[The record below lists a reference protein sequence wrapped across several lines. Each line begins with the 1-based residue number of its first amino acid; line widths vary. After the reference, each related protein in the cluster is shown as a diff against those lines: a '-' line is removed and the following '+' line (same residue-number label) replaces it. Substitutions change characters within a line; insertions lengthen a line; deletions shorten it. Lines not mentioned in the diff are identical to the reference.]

1 MPINQETLNSEL
13 FKLLKSNGYEP
24 DMRSSSGELAGVPD
38 EAEVFQFK
46 FRKDG
51 DDYGTVT
58 VSIDGLK
65 KLVVYY
71 SKSVADSP
79 KGSAS
84 GDMSWSDLRTLIN
97 KWRFSKGIRTFELKD
112 ESDLKYDMAKREH
125 TKKLDEGYYP
135 INKHSSYNDAVPNV
149 KIKIMHTEALGEN
162 DQRFRKVARIYL
174 ENTEGERFLL
184 DTKKPGI
191 ARVYAR
197 HLAEGGKVNDD
208 RWGHIHSLVEDYS
221 KMAGFVRATRNHQ
234 FNESTQQL
242 ISEGISHYSN
252 LRETL
257 QKLSGKKGYNT
268 YFESYTPT
276 LTEDH
281 MDATE
286 LTERFMSSSL
296 DPRIE
301 SAMPILA
308 KLSKKISEM
317 SEVQQLEEWSNS
329 VVDESIN
336 TNTRPQIKKLA
347 RTLSNELI
355 VGVDAVNAKETLG
368 ALGLQDDDLYFAL
381 ERLALENPDADVSDD
396 VLDWMAD
403 SHNHMFHEVVMNV
416 RKTQQPA
423 QPPAQPAPVQQQA
436 PAQQAPAPEQ
446 APVQQESLRDGEHHT
461 WTVHFDD
468 GTSQKVNV
476 SNDEFDVKS
485 YYAKKGKKV
494 TKVDKDYA
502 IHGQQYDAP
511 KRSSDDSGER
521 SDRDTKAHIQHDRKM
536 TEEGLDSDQKA
547 AGQLGPTDKV
557 STGKVLGRKLQNQKG
572 LRGKLVGANESVDP
586 LTRLRNLSGLDK

>member
-1 MPINQETLNSEL
+1 MPINNETLNADL

-24 DMRSSSGELAGVPD
+24 NMLDSSGELAGVPD

-51 DDYGTVT
+51 EDYGTVT
-58 VSIDGLK
+58 ASIDGLN
-65 KLVVYY
+65 KLVIYY

-97 KWRFSKGIRTFELKD
+97 KWRFSKGIRTFSLKD

-135 INKHSSYNDAVPNV
+135 INKHSSYSDNVPNI
-149 KIKIMHTEALGEN
+149 KIKIMHTQALDEN

-174 ENTEGERFLL
+174 ENQDGERFLL

-208 RWGHIHSLVEDYS
+208 RWGHIHSLVEDYN
-221 KMAGFVRATRNHQ
+221 KMAGFVRATRNNQ

-242 ISEGISHYSN
+242 ISEGIGHYNN

-257 QKLSGKKGYNT
+257 HKLSGKKGYST
-268 YFESYTPT
+268 YFESYSPT
-276 LTEDH
+276 LNENH

-286 LTERFMSSSL
+286 LSERFMSSSL

-317 SEVQQLEEWSNS
+317 TEVQQLEEWTES
-329 VVDESIN
+329 VEESIY
-336 TNTRPQIKKLA
+336 TNDKPQIARLVDKL
-347 RTLSNELI
+347 SEPMS
-355 VGVDAVNAKETLG
+355 VGVDAVNAKEILG
-368 ALGLQDDDLYFAL
+368 DLGVSEGDLNSQL
-381 ERLALENPDADVSDD
+381 ESLASKNPDADVSDD
-396 VLDWMAD
+396 ILDWMAQSD
-403 SHNHMFHEVVMNV
+403 NHLYHKVVGKV
-416 RKTQQPA
+416 RKAEQP
-423 QPPAQPAPVQQQA
+423 PVQQAPQPQA
-436 PAQQAPAPEQ
+436 APAPEQQ
-446 APVQQESLRDGEHHT
+446 APVQQESLRPGERHHFET
-461 WTVHFDD
+461 DPKTGKRV
-468 GTSQKVNV
+468 
-476 SNDEFDVKS
+476 
-485 YYAKKGKKV
+485 YKGIRG
-494 TKVDKDYA
+494 D
-502 IHGQQYDAP
+502 QYDAP
-511 KRSSDDSGER
+511 KKRDSSGDASER
-521 SDRDTKAHIQHDRKM
+521 ADRDRQAHIQHDRRM

-547 AGQLGPTDKV
+547 AGQLGPTEKV
-557 STGKVLGRKLQNQKG
+557 KNNNI
-572 LRGKLVGANESVDP
+572 GKLVGANENLDP
-586 LTRLRNLSGLDK
+586 LIRMRKLSGLNKQ

>member
-1 MPINQETLNSEL
+1 MPINNETLNADL

-24 DMRSSSGELAGVPD
+24 NMLDSSGELAGVPD

-51 DDYGTVT
+51 EDYGTVT
-58 VSIDGLK
+58 ASIDGLN
-65 KLVVYY
+65 KLVIYY

-97 KWRFSKGIRTFELKD
+97 KWRFSKGIRTFSLKD

-135 INKHSSYNDAVPNV
+135 INKHSSYSDNVPNI
-149 KIKIMHTEALGEN
+149 KIKIMHTQALDEN

-174 ENTEGERFLL
+174 ENQDGERFLL

-208 RWGHIHSLVEDYS
+208 RWGHIHSLVEDYN
-221 KMAGFVRATRNHQ
+221 KMAGFVRATRNNQ

-242 ISEGISHYSN
+242 ISEGIGHYNN

-257 QKLSGKKGYNT
+257 QKLSGRKGYNT
-268 YFESYTPT
+268 YFESYSPT
-276 LTEDH
+276 LNEDH

-286 LTERFMSSSL
+286 LSERFMSSSL

-317 SEVQQLEEWSNS
+317 TEVQQLEEWTES
-329 VVDESIN
+329 VEESIY
-336 TNTRPQIKKLA
+336 TNDKPQIARLVDKL
-347 RTLSNELI
+347 SEPMS
-355 VGVDAVNAKETLG
+355 VGVDAVNAKEILG
-368 ALGLQDDDLYFAL
+368 DLGVREGDLNSQL
-381 ERLALENPDADVSDD
+381 ESLASKNPDADVTDD
-396 VLDWMAD
+396 ILDWMAQSD
-403 SHNHMFHEVVMNV
+403 NHLYHKVVSKI
-416 RKTQQPA
+416 RKAEQP
-423 QPPAQPAPVQQQA
+423 
-436 PAQQAPAPEQ
+436 PAQQAPVQQAAPAPQPQQ
-446 APVQQESLRDGEHHT
+446 APVQQESLRSGEHHT

-468 GTSQKVNV
+468 GTSKKVNV
-476 SNDEFDVKS
+476 SSDEFDVKS

-494 TKVDKDYA
+494 TKVDKSYA
-502 IHGQQYDAP
+502 VQGQQQDEP
-511 KRSSDDSGER
+511 KRGSDDSSER
-521 SDRDTKAHIQHDRKM
+521 RDRDTKAHIQHDRKM

-547 AGQLGPTDKV
+547 AGQLGPTEKV
-557 STGKVLGRKLQNQKG
+557 KNNNI
-572 LRGKLVGANESVDP
+572 GKLVGANESTDM
-586 LTRLRNLSGLDK
+586 LARIRKLSGLNKQ

>member
-1 MPINQETLNSEL
+1 MPINNETLNADL

-24 DMRSSSGELAGVPD
+24 NMLDSSGELAGVPD

-51 DDYGTVT
+51 EDYGTVT
-58 VSIDGLK
+58 ASIDGLN
-65 KLVVYY
+65 KLVIYY

-97 KWRFSKGIRTFELKD
+97 KWRFSKGIRSFSLKD

-135 INKHSSYNDAVPNV
+135 INKHSSYSDNVPNI
-149 KIKIMHTEALGEN
+149 KIKIMHTQALDEN

-174 ENTEGERFLL
+174 ENQDGERFLL

-208 RWGHIHSLVEDYS
+208 RWGHIHSLVEDYN
-221 KMAGFVRATRNHQ
+221 KMAGFVRATRNNQ

-242 ISEGISHYSN
+242 ISEGIGHYNN

-268 YFESYTPT
+268 YFESYSPT
-276 LTEDH
+276 LNEDH

-286 LTERFMSSSL
+286 LSERFMSSSL

-317 SEVQQLEEWSNS
+317 TEVQQLEEWTES
-329 VVDESIN
+329 VEESIY
-336 TNTRPQIKKLA
+336 TNDKPQIARLVDKL
-347 RTLSNELI
+347 SEPMS
-355 VGVDAVNAKETLG
+355 VGVDAVNAKEILG
-368 ALGLQDDDLYFAL
+368 DLGVREGDLNSQL
-381 ERLALENPDADVSDD
+381 ESLASKNPDADVTDD
-396 VLDWMAD
+396 ILDWMAQSD
-403 SHNHMFHEVVMNV
+403 NHLYHKVVSKV
-416 RKTQQPA
+416 RKAEQP
-423 QPPAQPAPVQQQA
+423 PVQQTPQ
-436 PAQQAPAPEQ
+436 PQQAPAPEQ

-468 GTSQKVNV
+468 GTSKKVNV
-476 SNDEFDVKS
+476 SSDEFDVKS

-494 TKVDKDYA
+494 TKVDKSYA
-502 IHGQQYDAP
+502 VQGQQQDEP
-511 KRSSDDSGER
+511 KRGSDDSSER
-521 SDRDTKAHIQHDRKM
+521 RDRDTKAHVQHDRKM

-547 AGQLGPTDKV
+547 AGQLGPTEKV
-557 STGKVLGRKLQNQKG
+557 KNNNI
-572 LRGKLVGANESVDP
+572 GKLVGANESTDM
-586 LTRLRNLSGLDK
+586 LARIRKLSGLNKQ

>member
-1 MPINQETLNSEL
+1 MPINNETLNADL

-24 DMRSSSGELAGVPD
+24 NMLDSSGELAGVPD

-51 DDYGTVT
+51 EDYGTVT
-58 VSIDGLK
+58 ASIDGLN
-65 KLVVYY
+65 KLVIYY

-97 KWRFSKGIRTFELKD
+97 KWRFSKGIRTFSLKD

-135 INKHSSYNDAVPNV
+135 INKHSSYSDNVPNI
-149 KIKIMHTEALGEN
+149 KIKIMHTQALDEN

-174 ENTEGERFLL
+174 ENQDGERFLL

-208 RWGHIHSLVEDYS
+208 RWGHIHSLVEDYN
-221 KMAGFVRATRNHQ
+221 KMAGFVRATRNNQ

-242 ISEGISHYSN
+242 ISEGIGHYNN

-257 QKLSGKKGYNT
+257 QKLSGRKGYNT
-268 YFESYTPT
+268 YFESYSPT
-276 LTEDH
+276 LNEDH

-286 LTERFMSSSL
+286 LSERFMSSSL

-317 SEVQQLEEWSNS
+317 TEVQQLEEWTES
-329 VVDESIN
+329 VEESIY
-336 TNTRPQIKKLA
+336 TNDKPQIARLVDKL
-347 RTLSNELI
+347 SEPMS
-355 VGVDAVNAKETLG
+355 VGVDAVNAKEILG
-368 ALGLQDDDLYFAL
+368 DLGVREGDLNSQL
-381 ERLALENPDADVSDD
+381 ESLASKNPDADVTDD
-396 VLDWMAD
+396 ILDWMAQSD
-403 SHNHMFHEVVMNV
+403 NHLYHKVVSKI
-416 RKTQQPA
+416 RKA
-423 QPPAQPAPVQQQA
+423 EQPPAQQA
-436 PAQQAPAPEQ
+436 PQPQQAPAPEQ
-446 APVQQESLRDGEHHT
+446 APVQQESLRPGERHHFET
-461 WTVHFDD
+461 DPETGKRV
-468 GTSQKVNV
+468 
-476 SNDEFDVKS
+476 
-485 YYAKKGKKV
+485 YKGIRG
-494 TKVDKDYA
+494 D
-502 IHGQQYDAP
+502 QQDAP
-511 KRSSDDSGER
+511 RKRDSSGDAAER
-521 SDRDTKAHIQHDRKM
+521 RDRDNKAHIQHDRRM

-547 AGQLGPTDKV
+547 AGQLGPTEKV
-557 STGKVLGRKLQNQKG
+557 KNNNI
-572 LRGKLVGANESVDP
+572 GKLVGANESTDM
-586 LTRLRNLSGLDK
+586 LARIRKLSGLNKQ

>member
-1 MPINQETLNSEL
+1 MPINNETLNADL

-24 DMRSSSGELAGVPD
+24 NMLDSSGELAGVPD

-51 DDYGTVT
+51 EDYGTVT
-58 VSIDGLK
+58 ASIDGLN
-65 KLVVYY
+65 KLVIYY

-97 KWRFSKGIRTFELKD
+97 KWRFSKGIRSFSLKD

-135 INKHSSYNDAVPNV
+135 INKHSSYSDNVPNI
-149 KIKIMHTEALGEN
+149 KIKIMHTQALDEN

-174 ENTEGERFLL
+174 ENQDGERFLL

-208 RWGHIHSLVEDYS
+208 RWGHIHSLVEDYN
-221 KMAGFVRATRNHQ
+221 KMAGFVRATRSNQ

-242 ISEGISHYSN
+242 ISEGVSHYNN

-268 YFESYTPT
+268 YFESYSPT
-276 LTEDH
+276 LNEDH

-286 LTERFMSSSL
+286 LSERFMSSSL

-317 SEVQQLEEWSNS
+317 SEVQQLEEWTES
-329 VVDESIN
+329 VEESIY
-336 TNTRPQIKKLA
+336 TNDKPQISRLVDKL
-347 RTLSNELI
+347 SEPI
-355 VGVDAVNAKETLG
+355 SVGVDAINAKEILG
-368 ALGLQDDDLYFAL
+368 DLGVQDNDLNLQL
-381 ERLALENPDADVSDD
+381 EKLASKNPDADVTDD
-396 VLDWMAD
+396 ILDWMAQTD
-403 SHNHMFHEVVMNV
+403 NHTYHKVVSKI
-416 RKTQQPA
+416 RKA
-423 QPPAQPAPVQQQA
+423 EQPPVQQA
-436 PAQQAPAPEQ
+436 PAQQAPAPEQQ

-468 GTSQKVNV
+468 GTSKKVNV
-476 SNDEFDVKS
+476 SSDEFDVKS

-494 TKVDKDYA
+494 TKVDKSYSVQ
-502 IHGQQYDAP
+502 GQQQDTP

-521 SDRDTKAHIQHDRKM
+521 ADRDTKAHVQHDRKM
-536 TEEGLDSDQKA
+536 TEEGLDSDQKE
-547 AGQLGPTDKV
+547 AGQLGPTEKA
-557 STGKVLGRKLQNQKG
+557 RNNNI
-572 LRGKLVGANESVDP
+572 GKLVGANESTDM
-586 LTRLRNLSGLDK
+586 LARIRKLSGLNKQ

>member
-1 MPINQETLNSEL
+1 MPINNETLNADL

-24 DMRSSSGELAGVPD
+24 NMLDSSGELAGVPD

-51 DDYGTVT
+51 EDYGTVT
-58 VSIDGLK
+58 ASIDGLN
-65 KLVVYY
+65 KLVIYY

-97 KWRFSKGIRTFELKD
+97 KWRFSKGIRTFSLKD

-135 INKHSSYNDAVPNV
+135 INKHSSYSDNVPNI
-149 KIKIMHTEALGEN
+149 KIKIMHTQALDEN

-174 ENTEGERFLL
+174 ENQDGERFLL

-208 RWGHIHSLVEDYS
+208 RWGHIHSLVEDYN
-221 KMAGFVRATRNHQ
+221 KMAGFVRATRNNQ

-242 ISEGISHYSN
+242 ISEGIGHYNN

-257 QKLSGKKGYNT
+257 HKLSGKKGYST
-268 YFESYTPT
+268 YFESYSPT
-276 LTEDH
+276 LNENH

-286 LTERFMSSSL
+286 LSERFMSSSL

-317 SEVQQLEEWSNS
+317 SEVQQLEEWTES
-329 VVDESIN
+329 VEESIY
-336 TNTRPQIKKLA
+336 TNDKPQIARLVDKL
-347 RTLSNELI
+347 SEPMS
-355 VGVDAVNAKETLG
+355 VGVDAVNAKEILG
-368 ALGLQDDDLYFAL
+368 DLGISEGDLNSQL
-381 ERLALENPDADVSDD
+381 ESLASKNPDADVSDD
-396 VLDWMAD
+396 ILDWMAQSD
-403 SHNHMFHEVVMNV
+403 NHLYHKVVSKI
-416 RKTQQPA
+416 RKA
-423 QPPAQPAPVQQQA
+423 EQPPAQQTPQP
-436 PAQQAPAPEQ
+436 QQAPAPEQ

-468 GTSQKVNV
+468 GTSKKVNV
-476 SNDEFDVKS
+476 SSDEFDVKS

-494 TKVDKDYA
+494 TKVDKSYA
-502 IHGQQYDAP
+502 VQGQQQDEP
-511 KRSSDDSGER
+511 KRGSDDSSER
-521 SDRDTKAHIQHDRKM
+521 ADRDRQAHIQHDRRM

-547 AGQLGPTDKV
+547 AGQLGPTEKV
-557 STGKVLGRKLQNQKG
+557 KNNNI
-572 LRGKLVGANESVDP
+572 GKLVGANENLDP
-586 LTRLRNLSGLDK
+586 LIRMRKLSGLNKQ

>member
-1 MPINQETLNSEL
+1 MPINNETLNADL

-24 DMRSSSGELAGVPD
+24 NMLDSSGELAGVPD

-51 DDYGTVT
+51 EDYGTVT
-58 VSIDGLK
+58 ASIDGLN
-65 KLVVYY
+65 KLVIYY

-97 KWRFSKGIRTFELKD
+97 KWRFSKGIRSFSLKD

-135 INKHSSYNDAVPNV
+135 INKHSSYSDNVPNI
-149 KIKIMHTEALGEN
+149 KIKIMHTQALDEN

-174 ENTEGERFLL
+174 ENQDGERFLL
-184 DTKKPGI
+184 DTKKPGV

-208 RWGHIHSLVEDYS
+208 RWGHIHSLVEDYN
-221 KMAGFVRATRNHQ
+221 KMAGFVRATRNNQ

-242 ISEGISHYSN
+242 ISEGIGHYNN

-268 YFESYTPT
+268 YFESYSPT
-276 LTEDH
+276 LNEDH

-286 LTERFMSSSL
+286 LSERFMSSSL

-317 SEVQQLEEWSNS
+317 SEVQQLEEWTAS
-329 VVDESIN
+329 VEESIY
-336 TNTRPQIKKLA
+336 TNDKPQIARLVDKL
-347 RTLSNELI
+347 SEPMS
-355 VGVDAVNAKETLG
+355 VGVDAVNAKEILG
-368 ALGLQDDDLYFAL
+368 DLGVREGDLNSQL
-381 ERLALENPDADVSDD
+381 ESLASKNPDADVTDD
-396 VLDWMAD
+396 ILDWMAQSD
-403 SHNHMFHEVVMNV
+403 NHLYHKVVGKV
-416 RKTQQPA
+416 RKAEQP
-423 QPPAQPAPVQQQA
+423 PVQQEPQPQQA
-436 PAQQAPAPEQ
+436 APAPQPQQ

-468 GTSQKVNV
+468 GTSKKVNV
-476 SNDEFDVKS
+476 SSDEFDVKS

-494 TKVDKDYA
+494 TKVDKSYA
-502 IHGQQYDAP
+502 VHGQQQDEP
-511 KRSSDDSGER
+511 KRGSDDSSER
-521 SDRDTKAHIQHDRKM
+521 RDRDTKAHVQHDRKM

-547 AGQLGPTDKV
+547 AGQLGPTEKV
-557 STGKVLGRKLQNQKG
+557 KNNNI
-572 LRGKLVGANESVDP
+572 GKLVGANESTDM
-586 LTRLRNLSGLDK
+586 LARIRKLSGLNKQ

>member
-1 MPINQETLNSEL
+1 MPINNETLNADL

-24 DMRSSSGELAGVPD
+24 NMLDSSGELAGVPD

-51 DDYGTVT
+51 EDYGTVT
-58 VSIDGLK
+58 ASIDGLN
-65 KLVVYY
+65 KLVIYY

-97 KWRFSKGIRTFELKD
+97 KWRFSKGIRTFSLKD

-135 INKHSSYNDAVPNV
+135 INKHSSYSDNVPNI
-149 KIKIMHTEALGEN
+149 KIKIMHTQALDEN

-174 ENTEGERFLL
+174 ENQDGERFLL

-208 RWGHIHSLVEDYS
+208 RWGHIHSLVEDYN
-221 KMAGFVRATRNHQ
+221 KMAGFVRATRNNQ

-242 ISEGISHYSN
+242 ISEGIGHYNN

-257 QKLSGKKGYNT
+257 QKLSGRKGYNT
-268 YFESYTPT
+268 YFESYSPT
-276 LTEDH
+276 LNEDH

-286 LTERFMSSSL
+286 LSERFMSSSL

-317 SEVQQLEEWSNS
+317 TEVQQLEEWTES
-329 VVDESIN
+329 VEESIY
-336 TNTRPQIKKLA
+336 TNDKPQIARLVDKL
-347 RTLSNELI
+347 SEPMS
-355 VGVDAVNAKETLG
+355 VGVDAVNAKEILG
-368 ALGLQDDDLYFAL
+368 DLGVSEGDLNSQL
-381 ERLALENPDADVSDD
+381 ESLASKNPDADVTDD
-396 VLDWMAD
+396 ILDWMAQSD
-403 SHNHMFHEVVMNV
+403 NHLYHKVVSKI
-416 RKTQQPA
+416 RKAEQP
-423 QPPAQPAPVQQQA
+423 PVQQAPQTQA
-436 PAQQAPAPEQ
+436 APAPEQ

-468 GTSQKVNV
+468 GTSKKVNV
-476 SNDEFDVKS
+476 SSDEFDVKS

-494 TKVDKDYA
+494 TKVDKSYA
-502 IHGQQYDAP
+502 VQGQQQDEP
-511 KRSSDDSGER
+511 KRGSDDSSER
-521 SDRDTKAHIQHDRKM
+521 RDRDTKAHVQHDRKM

-547 AGQLGPTDKV
+547 AGQLGPTEKV
-557 STGKVLGRKLQNQKG
+557 KNNNI
-572 LRGKLVGANESVDP
+572 GKLVGANESTDM
-586 LTRLRNLSGLDK
+586 LARIRKLSGLNKQ

>member
-1 MPINQETLNSEL
+1 MPINNETLNADL

-24 DMRSSSGELAGVPD
+24 NMLDSSGELAGVPD

-51 DDYGTVT
+51 EDYGTVT
-58 VSIDGLK
+58 ASIDGLN
-65 KLVVYY
+65 KLVIYY

-97 KWRFSKGIRTFELKD
+97 KWRFSKGIRTFSLKD

-135 INKHSSYNDAVPNV
+135 INKHSSYSDNVPNI
-149 KIKIMHTEALGEN
+149 KIKIMHTQALDEN

-174 ENTEGERFLL
+174 ENQDGERFLL

-208 RWGHIHSLVEDYS
+208 RWGHIHSLVEDYN
-221 KMAGFVRATRNHQ
+221 KMAGFVRATRNNQ

-242 ISEGISHYSN
+242 ISEGIGHYNN

-257 QKLSGKKGYNT
+257 HKLSGKKGYNT
-268 YFESYTPT
+268 YFESYSPT
-276 LTEDH
+276 LNEDH

-286 LTERFMSSSL
+286 LSERFMSSSL

-317 SEVQQLEEWSNS
+317 SEVQQLEEWTES
-329 VVDESIN
+329 VEESIY
-336 TNTRPQIKKLA
+336 TNDKPQIARLVDKL
-347 RTLSNELI
+347 SEPMS
-355 VGVDAVNAKETLG
+355 VGVDAVNAKEILG
-368 ALGLQDDDLYFAL
+368 DLGVSEGDLNSQL
-381 ERLALENPDADVSDD
+381 ESLASKNPDADVSDD
-396 VLDWMAD
+396 ILDWMAQSD
-403 SHNHMFHEVVMNV
+403 NHLYHKVVSKI
-416 RKTQQPA
+416 RKA
-423 QPPAQPAPVQQQA
+423 EQPPAQQTPQP
-436 PAQQAPAPEQ
+436 QQAPAPEQ

-468 GTSQKVNV
+468 GTSKKVNV
-476 SNDEFDVKS
+476 SSDEFDVKS

-494 TKVDKDYA
+494 TKVDKSYA
-502 IHGQQYDAP
+502 VQGQQQDEP
-511 KRSSDDSGER
+511 KRGSDDSSER
-521 SDRDTKAHIQHDRKM
+521 ADRDRQAHIQHDRRM

-547 AGQLGPTDKV
+547 AGQLGPTEKV
-557 STGKVLGRKLQNQKG
+557 KNNNI
-572 LRGKLVGANESVDP
+572 GKLVGANENLDP
-586 LTRLRNLSGLDK
+586 LIRMRKLSGLNKQ